1 MTKESVNEQRPST
14 LYFNWISRLEYL
26 KIFELFCFSLK
37 HKGFLSSPNKKVVL
51 SRSFLN
57 FLRIFC
63 KLKEQFL
70 RVWEN
75 FAHPREFDHHFLPRG
90 RELDKKFC
98 PGGRDSLA
106 QKNFPGGCPG
116 GGCTQLESTETLAL
130 NN

>member
-1 MTKESVNEQRPST
+1 MMGLILGWGSLQLCQSLVNE
-14 LYFNWISRLEYL
+14 LI
-26 KIFELFCFSLK
+26 
-37 HKGFLSSPNKKVVL
+37 L

-75 FAHPREFDHHFLPRG
+75 FAPPPGIRPSFFAPGQGIRQ
-90 RELDKKFC
+90 KKNC

-106 QKNFPGGCPG
+106 QKSFPGGCPG
-116 GGCTQLESTETLAL
+116 GMYPVGID
-130 NN
+130 